1 MAHADQGIVK
11 TGRAEEQPV
20 DKDRA
25 QRATKTDSSQA
36 VSREATR
43 HPETDGKDDDRV
55 GGSHEH
61 SK

>member
-1 MAHADQGIVK
+1 MAHADQGIVR

-25 QRATKTDSSQA
+25 RRATKTESPHA

-43 HPETDGKDDDRV
+43 HPEAEETSNKPT
-55 GGSHEH
+55 GGSGEH
-61 SK
+61 SS